1 MPPVWVS
8 NNVKGGCVEID
19 QVDMQAS
26 VIRSIQEDVGTG
38 DVTASLI
45 DELSVVTATVICR
58 DQAVICGQAWF
69 SEVFRQVDQDVNIE
83 WLCQEGDKVDA
94 GTLLCNIQ
102 GRARSIL
109 TAERAALNFLQ
120 MLSATATAT
129 AAYVEKVSHTQAK
142 ILDTRKTLPGLR
154 LAQKYAV
161 CCGGGQNHRK
171 GLYDMV
177 LIKENHIMAAG
188 SITAAVKLSRQL
200 HPDIKVEVETEN
212 LGELEQAI
220 AAKSDVIMLD
230 NFNLDDMVK
239 AVAINKGTGIL
250 LEASGGVNL
259 STVEAIAET
268 GVDLIYVGE
277 ITKNIQSVD
286 LSFCLS

>member
-1 MPPVWVS
+1 MEV
-8 NNVKGGCVEID
+8 N
-19 QVDMQAS
+19 QTDMQLS
-26 VIRSIQEDVGTG
+26 VMRAIQEDVGTG

-45 DELSVVTATVICR
+45 SEQNKVSATVICR

-69 SEVFRQVDQDVNIE
+69 SEVFKQVDPEVSIE
-83 WLCQEGDKVDA
+83 WVCEEGAKVEA
-94 GTLLCNIQ
+94 GALLCNIQ

-129 AAYVEKVSHTQAK
+129 AVYVEKVSHTQAN

-161 CCGGGQNHRK
+161 CCGGGQNHRI

-177 LIKENHIMAAG
+177 LIKENHILAAG
-188 SITAAVKLSRQL
+188 SIAAAVQLSRQL

-212 LGELEQAI
+212 IDELQQAI
-220 AAKSDVIMLD
+220 VAKADVIMLD
-230 NFNLDDMVK
+230 NFSIDDMLK
-239 AVAINKGTGIL
+239 AVAINRGTGIL
-250 LEASGGVNL
+250 LEASGGVNI
-259 STVEAIAET
+259 STVTTIAET
-268 GVDLIYVGE
+268 GVDLISVGE
-277 ITKNIQSVD
+277 ITKNIQAVD
-286 LSFCLS
+286 LSLRLS